1 MLITY
6 ILWKKTGKAT
16 EIEGNPNNET
26 LDMFKVVS
34 IIKKYENHGSIIN
47 INNKVVKVEN
57 R

>member
-16 EIEGNPNNET
+16 EIEGNPNSET

-47 INNKVVKVEN
+47 INNKVVKVES